1 MFATTRA
8 LALLCLASSLSC
20 GGTESPD
27 AEEPQDL
34 SAASFTV
41 AGADFPDPAVLPWQG
56 RYYAFATGGHIPAR
70 RSSDLHSWTAPAPA
84 LRATPAWA
92 DGSRTWAPMVLPIHG
107 AFVMYYAAALAGAR
121 NVNGQPVMCLSR
133 AVAHAPEGPYDD
145 HSAAPL
151 VCQRELGG
159 SIDPSAYYDEQ
170 MNPWLVWKSDGNC
183 CGISA
188 RLFSAR
194 LSADGTALEG
204 AHHQLLA
211 SGHAWERGVI
221 EGPSF
226 TRHNGKLYLFY
237 SGNLWNTEF
246 YSIGYATCASP
257 AGPCTDQSD
266 GAAWL
271 WSDARG
277 NAWGPGGQEWFR
289 DLHTGQL
296 YMSYHAW
303 DSEGAK
309 GKRTLRVSPL
319 RFDARGKP
327 VLTLR

>member
-1 MFATTRA
+1 MTASPRP
-8 LALLCLASSLSC
+8 LALLCLTSLLAC
-20 GGTESPD
+20 GGPLPAD
-27 AEEPQDL
+27 EEQPEDL
-34 SAASFTV
+34 SAPSFTL

-70 RSSDLHSWTAPAPA
+70 SSTDLRTWTAAAPV
-84 LRATPAWA
+84 LRATPGWA
-92 DGSRTWAPMVLPIHG
+92 DGSRTWAPFVLPIHG
-107 AFVMYYAAALAGAR
+107 GFVLYYATAVAGQR
-121 NVNGQPVMCLSR
+121 NVNGWPVMCLSR
-133 AVAHAPEGPYDD
+133 AVARSPEGPYDD

-151 VCQRELGG
+151 VCQRDLGG
-159 SIDPSAYYDEQ
+159 SIDPSAYYDEH

-183 CGISA
+183 CGIAS

-204 AHHQLLA
+204 PHHQLLA

-226 TRHNGKLYLFY
+226 TRHNGQLYLFY

-246 YSIGYATCASP
+246 YSVGYATCASP
-257 AGPCTDQSD
+257 AGPCVDQTD
-266 GAAWL
+266 GRAWF
-271 WSDARG
+271 WSHAPT
-277 NAWGPGGQEWFR
+277 NAWGPGGQEFFR

-303 DSEGAK
+303 DSESAK
-309 GKRTLRVSPL
+309 GKRTLRMSPL
-319 RFDARGKP
+319 RFDAHGRP
-327 VLTLR
+327 SLSP